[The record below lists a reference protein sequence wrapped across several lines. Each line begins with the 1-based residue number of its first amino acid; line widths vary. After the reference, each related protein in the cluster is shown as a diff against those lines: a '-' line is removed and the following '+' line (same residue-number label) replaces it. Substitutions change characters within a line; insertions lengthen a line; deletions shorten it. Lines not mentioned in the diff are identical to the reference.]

1 VALADV
7 LDLLRCPHC
16 EGRLEAS
23 GRSVRCAL
31 GHSFDV
37 ARQGYVGLLRGD
49 AQTAT
54 GDTAAMVAARETVF
68 DAGVLAPVTEAV
80 AATAEEAA
88 AADGAV
94 IDLGAGTGRHLAA
107 VLDRL
112 PGRAGLALDL
122 SRSALRRAARAH
134 PRIGAASADVWRSL
148 PVRDAVAA
156 VVLCVFAP
164 RNPSEIARILRP
176 GGALVVATPGPDHLR
191 ELVDTLGLLRVEPD
205 KDDRLREQLEPA
217 LAEVGRCDVERT
229 VLVDRALAAALVQ
242 MGPSARHLD
251 PGTVRDRVAGLPD
264 PGEVT
269 LAVRVRTFLVAG

>member
-7 LDLLRCPHC
+7 LDLLCCPHC
-16 EGRLEAS
+16 EGRLEA
-23 GRSVRCAL
+23 GDRSVRCPL

-37 ARQGYVGLLRGD
+37 ARQGYVGLLPGD
-49 AQTAT
+49 AQTTT

-94 IDLGAGTGRHLAA
+94 VDLGAGTGRHLAA

-251 PGTVRDRVAGLPD
+251 SGTVRDRVVDVPD

-269 LAVRVRTFLVAG
+269 LAVRVRTFRVAG